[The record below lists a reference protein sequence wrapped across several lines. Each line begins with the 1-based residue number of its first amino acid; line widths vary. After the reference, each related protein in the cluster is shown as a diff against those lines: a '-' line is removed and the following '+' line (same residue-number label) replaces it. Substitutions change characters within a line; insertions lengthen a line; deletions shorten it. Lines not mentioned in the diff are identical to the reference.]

1 MNRREALAPLQPG
14 EGRVHCT
21 AGMVVRGQL
30 RQASVRMG
38 VDYYE
43 EKGWFE
49 STFILRG
56 RADRVIKLK
65 RLLEQHFGDD

>member
-1 MNRREALAPLQPG
+1 MNRSEALAPLGPG
-14 EGRVHCT
+14 EGRIPIS
-21 AGMVVRGQL
+21 AGVVIRGQIRKAAL
-30 RQASVRMG
+30 MCG

-56 RADRVIKLK
+56 PAERVIKLK
-65 RLLEQHFGDD
+65 RLIEQHFGDD

>member
-1 MNRREALAPLQPG
+1 MNRSQALAPLGKG
-14 EGRVHCT
+14 EGLWPVT
-21 AGMVVRGQL
+21 AGVVSRGQIRKAAL
-30 RQASVRMG
+30 MCG

-56 RADRVIKLK
+56 PANRVIKLK

>member
-1 MNRREALAPLQPG
+1 MNRSQALAPLKAG
-14 EGRVHCT
+14 EARLPCT
-21 AGMVVRGQL
+21 VGAILRGQV

-43 EKGWFE
+43 EKGWLE

-56 RADRVIKLK
+56 EANRVIMLK
-65 RLLEQHFGDD
+65 QLLEQHFGED

>member
-1 MNRREALAPLQPG
+1 MNRSEALAPLKAG
-14 EGRVHCT
+14 EARMPCT
-21 AGMVVRGQL
+21 AGLAIRGQI
-30 RQASVRMG
+30 RQAAVRMG

-56 RADRVIKLK
+56 PADRVSKLHK
-65 RLLEQHFGDD
+65 AIVAAFGDD

>member
-1 MNRREALAPLQPG
+1 MNRSEALAPLKAG
-14 EGRVHCT
+14 EARMPCT
-21 AGMVVRGQL
+21 AGMAIRGQI
-30 RQASVRMG
+30 RQAAVRMG

-56 RADRVIKLK
+56 PADRVKKLYG
-65 RLLEQHFGDD
+65 LLEQHFGDD

>member
-1 MNRREALAPLQPG
+1 MNRSEALAPLKAG
-14 EGRVHCT
+14 EARMPCT
-21 AGMVVRGQL
+21 AGLAIRGEIRRGAL
-30 RQASVRMG
+30 LHG

-56 RADRVIKLK
+56 PADRVKALHTAIVAA
-65 RLLEQHFGDD
+65 FGDD